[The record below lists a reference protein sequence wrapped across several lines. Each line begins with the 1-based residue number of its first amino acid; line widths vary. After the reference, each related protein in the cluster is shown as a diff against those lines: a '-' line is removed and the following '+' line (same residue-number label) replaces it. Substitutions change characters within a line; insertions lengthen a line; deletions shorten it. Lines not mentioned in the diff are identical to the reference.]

1 MLKVEKNDGTLI
13 SNKILNY
20 DSFFKRAL
28 GLMFKTRDAN
38 YDGIMLSPCSNIHTF
53 FMRMEIDC
61 FFLSRGN
68 KILKIIWR
76 MKPSR
81 VSGFI
86 KDCHS
91 VLELAPGVAEEN
103 SLVEGEYLNIETLK

>member
-1 MLKVEKNDGTLI
+1 MLKVEKNNGALV

-28 GLMFKTRDAN
+28 GLMFKTRDES

-61 FFLSRGN
+61 FFLSGEG

-76 MKPSR
+76 MKPSKI
-81 VSGFI
+81 SGFI
-86 KDCHS
+86 KNCHS
-91 VLELAPGVAEEN
+91 VLELVPGVVETN
-103 SLVEGEYLNIETLK
+103 SLTEGEYLKIEPLK

>member
-1 MLKVEKNDGTLI
+1 MLRVEKNDGTLV

-20 DSFFKRAL
+20 DSFFKRAI
-28 GLMFKTRDAN
+28 GLMFKTRDEK
-38 YDGIMLSPCSNIHTF
+38 YDGILLSPCSNIHTF

-61 FFLSRGN
+61 FFLDRGN

-86 KDCHS
+86 KGCHG
-91 VLELAPGVAEEN
+91 VLELAPGVVEEN
-103 SLVEGEYLNIETLK
+103 SLVEGECLNIETLK